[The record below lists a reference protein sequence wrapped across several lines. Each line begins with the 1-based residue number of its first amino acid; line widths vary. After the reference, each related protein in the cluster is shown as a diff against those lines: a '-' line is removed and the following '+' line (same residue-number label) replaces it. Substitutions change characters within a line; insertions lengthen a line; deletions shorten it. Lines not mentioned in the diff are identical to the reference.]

1 MNALH
6 CNVWASSHAMCMG
19 HGNIWAMETYGLHR
33 RLFVHYLSNSCPIFV
48 QLLSNLSNS
57 RPTFTCPIFVQLLSN
72 LSNSRPTFTCPIF
85 VQFLSTLSTISLI
98 LGMNN
103 ILSDASW
110 RPYPIRNRSGNNSYV
125 HMHGHER
132 ESSQR
137 KMHSVS

>member
-1 MNALH
+1 MCYMGWFMWESWLMNALH

-48 QLLSNLSNS
+48 QLLSNLSNY
-57 RPTFTCPIFVQLLSN
+57 
-72 LSNSRPTFTCPIF
+72 RPTFTCPIF

-103 ILSDASW
+103 ILSDASM

>member
-1 MNALH
+1 MH
-6 CNVWASSHAMCMG
+6 GSWKHMG
-19 HGNIWAMETYGLHR
+19 HGNIWASSSTIRPL
-33 RLFVHYLSNSCPIFV
+33 FV
-48 QLLSNLSNS
+48 QLLSNICPTLVQFVQLSPNVHMSSNS
-57 RPTFTCPIFVQLLSN
+57 CPIFVQLLSN

-125 HMHGHER
+125 HMHRHER